1 MTGNSTPALPCA
13 CPDAPV
19 RPGRLV
25 DLERLDITRHA
36 SGLWEAVGRHA
47 GLWAMIPPGP
57 FADEA
62 AFLEWLTPRA
72 ERTDVA
78 LYAIVEKTGGRTVA
92 GLFLL
97 LGVNPAMGTVEMGL
111 VYGSALTRK
120 TAGTEAFFLLAR
132 YVLGTLRY
140 RRLEWR
146 CGPDHTGSRHAAER
160 FGFTLEGVLRQTLWA
175 KGRSWDTAV
184 YAMLDREWPAV
195 AVRLTEWLSPENF
208 GADGGQRRPLKRPR
222 SAG

>member
-1 MTGNSTPALPCA
+1 MTDNSSPTLPYA
-13 CPDAPV
+13 VPDAPV
-19 RPGRLV
+19 RQGRLV
-25 DLERLDITRHA
+25 DLERLDIARHA
-36 SGLWEAVGRHA
+36 SGLWQAVGRHA

-72 ERTDVA
+72 ERADVA
-78 LYAIVEKTGGRTVA
+78 LYAIVDKTGERTVA

-97 LGVNPAMGTVEMGL
+97 LGINPAMGTVEMGL

-146 CGPDHTGSRHAAER
+146 CGPEHTASRHAAER
-160 FGFTLEGVLRQTLWA
+160 FGFTLEGVLRQTMWA

-184 YAMLDREWPAV
+184 YALLDHEWPPV
-195 AVRLTEWLSPENF
+195 AERLEEWLSPDNF
-208 GADGGQRRPLKRPR
+208 GEKGGQRRSLTRPR
-222 SAG
+222 NGQ